1 MKIFNIKYY
10 ILFLYPALIFAQVN
24 TYSPYSF
31 FGIGNLESTSFS
43 QQSSMGG
50 LSNSFFENNQLNF
63 SNPSSYSFLELT
75 SVELSGYMN
84 FSNLRQNNLN
94 QDNINTNISALG
106 LGFPISNKT
115 SMAFGLQPYSHVGYY
130 IQDQSLENS
139 IGVVNYN
146 YAGSGGIN
154 SAILGLSHIFFDRIS
169 IGANL
174 NYHFGTINQINEI
187 EFDTVGFLNYRE
199 RISTIVRDLSFDFG
213 LGYKQKVQDYNLQLG
228 FIFSPSVNMNS
239 KRTIFSNTYTLS
251 GTYEYFGDTISD
263 YLAQSGSL
271 KKPNFIG
278 FGISLNKNNKWHLGI
293 DYNYTKWADYTFFG
307 QKYSYMDNLSN
318 IIIGGY
324 WIPKYTDIH
333 NYWNTVQYRFGLCY
347 SNGYLDLNSFNSNSS
362 SSLLLNDYSLSLG
375 LGLPIP
381 KNLSEANIGFQY
393 GIRGTTNNNLI
404 QERYFKIIFSITFND
419 KWFNKRKID

>member
-115 SMAFGLQPYSHVGYY
+115 SMAFGLQPYSQVGYY

-139 IGVVNYN
+139 LGIVNYN
-146 YAGSGGIN
+146 YKGSGGIN
-154 SAILGLSHIFFDRIS
+154 SAF
-169 IGANL
+169 
-174 NYHFGTINQINEI
+174 
-187 EFDTVGFLNYRE
+187 
-199 RISTIVRDLSFDFG
+199 
-213 LGYKQKVQDYNLQLG
+213 
-228 FIFSPSVNMNS
+228 
-239 KRTIFSNTYTLS
+239 
-251 GTYEYFGDTISD
+251 
-263 YLAQSGSL
+263 
-271 KKPNFIG
+271 
-278 FGISLNKNNKWHLGI
+278 
-293 DYNYTKWADYTFFG
+293 
-307 QKYSYMDNLSN
+307 
-318 IIIGGY
+318 
-324 WIPKYTDIH
+324 
-333 NYWNTVQYRFGLCY
+333 FGLCHVFF
-347 SNGYLDLNSFNSNSS
+347 DCICIFI
-362 SSLLLNDYSLSLG
+362 LLHNWWASWYCRTS
-375 LGLPIP
+375 
-381 KNLSEANIGFQY
+381 KNRQ
-393 GIRGTTNNNLI
+393 
-404 QERYFKIIFSITFND
+404 
-419 KWFNKRKID
+419 

>member
-1 MKIFNIKYY
+1 
-10 ILFLYPALIFAQVN
+10 
-24 TYSPYSF
+24 
-31 FGIGNLESTSFS
+31 
-43 QQSSMGG
+43 
-50 LSNSFFENNQLNF
+50 
-63 SNPSSYSFLELT
+63 
-75 SVELSGYMN
+75 MN

-139 IGVVNYN
+139 IGIVNYN

-187 EFDTVGFLNYRE
+187 EFDTVGFQLIIE
-199 RISTIVRDLSFDFG
+199 KEFQQLLRDLSFDFG

-228 FIFSPSVNMNS
+228 IIFSPSVNMNS

-263 YLAQSGSL
+263 YLAQSE
-271 KKPNFIG
+271 
-278 FGISLNKNNKWHLGI
+278 
-293 DYNYTKWADYTFFG
+293 
-307 QKYSYMDNLSN
+307 
-318 IIIGGY
+318 
-324 WIPKYTDIH
+324 
-333 NYWNTVQYRFGLCY
+333 V
-347 SNGYLDLNSFNSNSS
+347 
-362 SSLLLNDYSLSLG
+362 
-375 LGLPIP
+375 
-381 KNLSEANIGFQY
+381 
-393 GIRGTTNNNLI
+393 
-404 QERYFKIIFSITFND
+404 
-419 KWFNKRKID
+419 